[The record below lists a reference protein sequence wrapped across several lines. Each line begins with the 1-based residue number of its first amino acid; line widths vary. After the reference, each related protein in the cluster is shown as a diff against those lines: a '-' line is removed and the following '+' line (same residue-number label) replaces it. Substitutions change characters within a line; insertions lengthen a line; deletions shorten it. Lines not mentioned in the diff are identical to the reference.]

1 MPAFNVQGKIT
12 AQSAYS
18 PLDLFSG
25 DESRMRKALQ
35 CLMHNPQNNLAVH
48 SSERGIAQV
57 PTTASAPLSG
67 PATDH
72 DAGAQMLLCNS
83 GGTDDFIA
91 LVAVRSM
98 LAWGMSG

>member
-48 SSERGIAQV
+48 SSKRGIAQV
-57 PTTASAPLSG
+57 PTTASAPLPG
-67 PATDH
+67 AAT
-72 DAGAQMLLCNS
+72 DAGAQMPLS
-83 GGTDDFIA
+83 DDGGTDDFIA